1 MDAFIGTD
9 TKKYMET
16 HPNRSSRNF
25 AIELGLADRGWFM
38 YSPGLEEA
46 VCELNKT
53 KVSDME
59 ITEVRIGPSIGRFDP
74 QASCESFIAISYF
87 AEGMDTLET
96 PMGRLHIASGDCVIW
111 HSGSPC
117 VFNVQE
123 PIRMLNISF
132 KEKHL
137 RNQIINIPEVAGM
150 HFKPGDPFGKMLGGF
165 LEGLL
170 AEWRGF
176 SDADLVLALLA
187 ARNLMVKAIL
197 KRKSEQLQDPDAGK
211 LQRAMRLIDQR
222 LYDPELKPQDLAD
235 AMHMSL
241 RSLYLIFSKSNL
253 TVVGYIRDRRLDD
266 CRHVLAG
273 QRSDLNMNQLA
284 LSRGFNDL
292 STFSRAFKRKFGMSP
307 IEYRKWLSQT
317 LNSPNP

>member
-1 MDAFIGTD
+1 
-9 TKKYMET
+9 MET
-16 HPNRSSRNF
+16 SPNRTSRNF
-25 AIELGLADRGWFM
+25 AVELGLADRGWFM
-38 YSPGLEEA
+38 YSPGLNEA
-46 VCELNKT
+46 VCDLKRG

-74 QASCESFIAISYF
+74 QPSSESFIAISYF
-87 AEGMDTLET
+87 AEGVDTLET
-96 PMGRLHIASGDCVIW
+96 PLGRLHLSSGDCVIW
-111 HSGSPC
+111 HSSTPC

-137 RNQIINIPEVAGM
+137 KNQIINTPEVAGM
-150 HFKPGDPFGKMLGGF
+150 HFKPSDPFGKMLGGF

-170 AEWRGF
+170 AEWQSF

-187 ARNLMVKAIL
+187 ARNLMVKAVV
-197 KRKSEQLQDPDAGK
+197 KRKSEQLQDPDTLK
-211 LQRAMRLIDQR
+211 LQRATRLIDQR
-222 LYDPELKPQDLAD
+222 LYDPDLKPQDLAN

-241 RSLYLIFSKSNL
+241 RGLYLIFAKSNL

-266 CRHVLAG
+266 CRQVLAG

-307 IEYRKWLSQT
+307 IEYKKWISQT
-317 LNSPNP
+317 VHAFERSQ

>member
-1 MDAFIGTD
+1 MQG
-9 TKKYMET
+9 
-16 HPNRSSRNF
+16 HPNHVSKNY
-25 AIELGLADRGWFM
+25 AIELGLADRGWFI

-46 VCELNKT
+46 VCDLNRV

-74 QASCESFIAISYF
+74 LTSIEPFIAISYF
-87 AEGMDTLET
+87 AEGVDTLET
-96 PMGRLHIASGDCVIW
+96 PSGRLHISAGDCVIW
-111 HSGSPC
+111 HSSAPC

-123 PIRMLNISF
+123 PIHMLNIAF
-132 KEKHL
+132 KEKYLKH
-137 RNQIINIPEVAGM
+137 QIINISEVAGM
-150 HFKPGDPFGKMLGGF
+150 HFKPSDPFGKMLGGF

-170 AEWRGF
+170 AEWRNF
-176 SDADLVLALLA
+176 SDADLGLALLA
-187 ARNLMVKAIL
+187 MRHLMVKAIL
-197 KRKSEQLQDPDAGK
+197 KRKSEQLQDPDTGK
-211 LQRAMRLIDQR
+211 LQRAMRLIEQR
-222 LYDPELKPQDLAD
+222 LYDPELTPQQLAD

-241 RSLYLIFSKSNL
+241 RSLYLIFSKSDL

-266 CRHVLAG
+266 CRQVLAG

-307 IEYRKWLSQT
+307 IEYKKWLSQT
-317 LNSPNP
+317 ANIPRPQPCTHGH